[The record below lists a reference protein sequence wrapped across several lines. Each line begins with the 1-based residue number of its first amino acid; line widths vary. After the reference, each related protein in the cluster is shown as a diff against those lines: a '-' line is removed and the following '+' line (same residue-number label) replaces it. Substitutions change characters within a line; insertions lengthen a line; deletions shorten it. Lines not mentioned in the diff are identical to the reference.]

1 MKNIIFDLGGVVVE
15 WNAKRVIETF
25 KGNPILVNFV
35 RENRLFL
42 NDWRDYDRGDVTR
55 QELINKV
62 AILSGCPPEDCNEF
76 VEHVKHSLVSI
87 PETEILIKELMDNK
101 IVESLDEI
109 KGVGHRIVQ
118 GGAYFDKTVIADED
132 AVSKI
137 DELASLAPLHN
148 HAAIVGINAAKEV
161 MPNAVQ
167 TVVFDT
173 AFHQT
178 MAPCEYMY
186 AVPYAWYKEYGI
198 RKYGAHGTSHKYVS
212 QRMNEILGRNDTKLI
227 TCHIGN
233 GASISAVKDGK
244 CVDTSM
250 GLTPNAGLI
259 MGSRCGDMDATVVTY
274 AMEKTGMTPK
284 EMDIVL
290 NKQSGLLGI
299 SGVSSDSRD
308 IEEGIKNGN
317 ERCILAQEMYV
328 KRIVEYIAKY
338 YVLLGGC
345 DAIVFTAGVGENS
358 ISTRKE
364 ILNKL
369 AVLGIKV
376 DEEANNVR
384 GEERKIT
391 TDDSAVPAY
400 IIPTNEELM
409 IAKDTYSLVLQG

>member
-1 MKNIIFDLGGVVVE
+1 MIILSVNAGSSSLKFTGFEMPSEDVLISGVFERIGIDNSFYTIKVNGEKIKKEVE
-15 WNAKRVIETF
+15 LPNH
-25 KGNPILVNFV
+25 
-35 RENRLFL
+35 
-42 NDWRDYDRGDVTR
+42 
-55 QELINKV
+55 KV
-62 AILSGCPPEDCNEF
+62 AF
-76 VEHVKHSLVSI
+76 
-87 PETEILIKELMDNK
+87 EILIKELMDNK

-148 HAAIVGINAAKEV
+148 PAAIVGINAAKEV

-284 EMDIVL
+284 EMDTVL

-338 YVLLGGC
+338 YVLLDGC

>member
-1 MKNIIFDLGGVVVE
+1 MIILSVNAGSSSLKFTGFEMPSEDVLISGVFERIGIDNSFYTIKVNGEKIKKEVE
-15 WNAKRVIETF
+15 LPNH
-25 KGNPILVNFV
+25 
-35 RENRLFL
+35 
-42 NDWRDYDRGDVTR
+42 
-55 QELINKV
+55 KV
-62 AILSGCPPEDCNEF
+62 AF
-76 VEHVKHSLVSI
+76 
-87 PETEILIKELMDNK
+87 EILIKELMDNK

-148 HAAIVGINAAKEV
+148 PAAIVGINAAKEV

-364 ILNKL
+364 ILDKL

-400 IIPTNEELM
+400 IIPTNE
-409 IAKDTYSLVLQG
+409 